1 MSEKN
6 NGIKKRLQNFDRA
19 KYEENVLKSLKRAN
33 AEINKPRIGYKKQD
47 RGEE

>member
-6 NGIKKRLQNFDRA
+6 NVIKQRLQNFDRA
-19 KYEENVLKSLKRAN
+19 KYEERVLESLKQAN
-33 AEINKPRIGYKKQD
+33 KMHKPREYKKQD